1 MANADTTYTDSAS
14 GFIDVFRYFSGST
27 VTSESYHCNMCRSSM
42 NRLLMYENKDPRIP
56 SKVLHSVKTKVQP
69 FGSKPS
75 RNIRHIKQFIG
86 HSFRIGNSKK

>member
-1 MANADTTYTDSAS
+1 MVANGDYTDSAS

-42 NRLLMYENKDPRIP
+42 NRLLMYVNGNPRIS
-56 SKVLHSVKTKVQP
+56 SKVLHSAKTKVQP
-69 FGSKPS
+69 FVLKPLS
-75 RNIRHIKQFIG
+75 DVRHIKQFTG

>member
-1 MANADTTYTDSAS
+1 MANADTTYSNSAS

-27 VTSESYHCNMCRSSM
+27 VTSESYRCGMK
-42 NRLLMYENKDPRIP
+42 RLLMYENEKPRIP

-69 FGSKPS
+69 FMLKQS
-75 RNIRHIKQFIG
+75 RNVRYIKQFTG